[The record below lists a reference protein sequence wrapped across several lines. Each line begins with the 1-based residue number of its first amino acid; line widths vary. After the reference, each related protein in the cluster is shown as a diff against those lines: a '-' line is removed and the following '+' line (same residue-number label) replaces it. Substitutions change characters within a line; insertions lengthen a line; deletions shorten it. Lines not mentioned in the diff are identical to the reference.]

1 MKKRITQVILL
12 VSMVLSVFILSGCS
26 SQMAKYN
33 PKQSV
38 GKQINYT
45 ITGVEAGAGIMSST
59 QKAMKAY
66 GLTNAKWQLQ
76 TSSTAAMTSTLGKAI
91 KNRQPIVVTG
101 WTPHWMFTKY
111 KLKFLKDP
119 KNVYGGAENIHTIV
133 RKGLKKDKPQ
143 AYDLLNRF
151 NWRPDQMSNVMLKV
165 NNGEDPHQAAN
176 DWIKQNQKQVDSW
189 TKGIKHVHGQSI
201 KLTYV
206 AWDSEI
212 ASTNVV
218 ANVLRSL
225 GYKVTIQAMEVQPLW
240 ASIATKAADGMVSA
254 WLPNTQGLYYK
265 DYKGKFDDL
274 GVNLKGAKVGLAVPT
289 YMKNVNSIDDLKK

>member
-1 MKKRITQVILL
+1 MRKINNKFLLTVALFFSIIL
-12 VSMVLSVFILSGCS
+12 LSGCGS
-26 SQMAKYN
+26 KPAKYN
-33 PKQSV
+33 PNESL

-45 ITGVEAGAGIMSST
+45 ITGIEAGAGIMSST

-66 GLTNAKWQLQ
+66 GLNDDKWQLQ

-91 KNRQPIVVTG
+91 KNHQPIVVTG
-101 WTPHWMFTKY
+101 WTPHWMFTNY
-111 KLKFLKDP
+111 NLKFLKDP
-119 KNVYGGAENIHTIV
+119 KNVYGKAEDIHTIV
-133 RKGLKKDKPQ
+133 RKGLKQDKPE
-143 AYDLLNRF
+143 AYEMLNRF
-151 NWRPDQMSNVMLKV
+151 NWKPKQMADVMLKV
-165 NNGEDPHQAAN
+165 NNGEDPHKAAKE
-176 DWIKQNQKQVDSW
+176 WIKANPKQVGTW

-225 GYKVTIQAMEVQPLW
+225 GYKVEIQAMEVQPLW
-240 ASIATKAADGMVSA
+240 ASIATSAADGMVSA
-254 WLPNTQGLYYK
+254 WLPTTQGLYYK

-274 GVNLKGAKVGLAVPT
+274 GVNLHGAKVGLAVPT
-289 YMKNVNSIDDLKK
+289 YMKNINTIEDLK